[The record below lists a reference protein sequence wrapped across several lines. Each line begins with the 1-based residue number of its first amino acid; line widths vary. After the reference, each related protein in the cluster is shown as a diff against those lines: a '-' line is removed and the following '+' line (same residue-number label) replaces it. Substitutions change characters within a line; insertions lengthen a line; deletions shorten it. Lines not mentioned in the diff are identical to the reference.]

1 MISFIQAV
9 DVLKA
14 FADGHLQ
21 VKKFGFE
28 FKEQMQNLAT
38 VDEKYP
44 YLFVVPVASNTLE
57 NVVELE
63 MDIYCVD
70 RLQKDRTN
78 TKHIVSDTQL
88 ILTDLA
94 VWLEESQD
102 DIEVVRIY
110 PQAPINNDLLDY
122 VAGWVMRLRV
132 QVERIAPCEI
142 PFEGEQPTPPSC
154 PSGFISN
161 SDQSFTD
168 IVPSGATVTL
178 DDITVNVYDQ
188 DENLIGT
195 QISPSNIDVNVTIDI
210 EPCVDATVTVNE
222 NEFGT
227 VASGGTID
235 IPVVNGGSNP
245 VGTIDGGQVV
255 IGDSLVQI
263 NGTTV
268 GDIVAEDS
276 LSIAVELDGVPS
288 GTWNATDQVWEVESA
303 PCEDAI
309 ITLDSEP
316 FLTVASGS
324 ITDITLED
332 EDGNPVAPIGND
344 GNTIIVPNS
353 TSNVFDMEINVNG
366 ILVDTFTVDG
376 SIDNII
382 NINA

>member
-1 MISFIQAV
+1 M
-9 DVLKA
+9 
-14 FADGHLQ
+14 
-21 VKKFGFE
+21 
-28 FKEQMQNLAT
+28 
-38 VDEKYP
+38 
-44 YLFVVPVASNTLE
+44 
-57 NVVELE
+57 
-63 MDIYCVD
+63 
-70 RLQKDRTN
+70 
-78 TKHIVSDTQL
+78 
-88 ILTDLA
+88 
-94 VWLEESQD
+94 
-102 DIEVVRIY
+102 
-110 PQAPINNDLLDY
+110 NNDLYIKVGGSD
-122 VAGWVMRLRV
+122 
-132 QVERIAPCEI
+132 VE
-142 PFEGEQPTPPSC
+142 
-154 PSGFISN
+154 
-161 SDQSFTD
+161 
-168 IVPSGATVTL
+168 
-178 DDITVNVYDQ
+178 VNG
-188 DENLIGT
+188 NT
-195 QISPSNIDVNVTIDI
+195 
-210 EPCVDATVTVNE
+210 
-222 NEFGT
+222 FGT
-227 VASGGTID
+227 VSSGGTID